1 MLKSKRS
8 PVGPRSK
15 PPPQIYP
22 TFVPDRQKVSYEN
35 QVLVVDKMSS
45 TTIDPAR
52 AAESHT
58 VQILA
63 VTTVFHCLALLVVG
77 LRSYTRIGILGSF
90 GPQDVLMILAT
101 VRLPFPSINTRL
113 FCHFLLD
120 QEANGHEYHSFALCW
135 GEQSPS
141 IYRSHTG
148 WDAISTRSTVLFS

>member
-15 PPPQIYP
+15 PPPQFYP
-22 TFVPDRQKVSYEN
+22 TFVPDRQSEDDEN
-35 QVLVVDKMSS
+35 QFLVVDKMSS

-90 GPQDVLMILAT
+90 GPQDVFMILAT
-101 VRLPFPSINTRL
+101 VRLPFPFINTRL
-113 FCHFLLD
+113 FCHILLD
-120 QEANGHEYHSFALCW
+120 QEANGHGNRSFAH
-135 GEQSPS
+135 
-141 IYRSHTG
+141 Y
-148 WDAISTRSTVLFS
+148 